1 MLSPRAETILN
12 LIISKYI
19 DRAVPVPSQSLA
31 LEPALGVSPATI
43 RNEMARLEHEGY
55 IVRAH
60 HSAGSVPSDKGYR
73 FHVESLKDILLSESE
88 QRLLS
93 HLFHQVERDLEKWLS
108 LAATLLA
115 QQTQNMAVVTI
126 PKPSGCRFKHMEL
139 LSLQDTL
146 ALMVLVL
153 HGARVK
159 EQLIT
164 FDEAI
169 PQSSLTVISNK
180 LNAAFSG
187 LNRAQVAEREF
198 DLSPAEEQIKETLSR
213 VMQDEDEQEYEEPY
227 LDGFHFML
235 SQPEFTHS
243 DRMRN
248 LMELVEKRR
257 LTKTIIPKEL
267 ESQKTRVIIGSENEN
282 EIFHDYSIV
291 ISKYGI
297 SSEAV
302 GTVGVLGPTRMPYSH
317 TIPTV
322 DYLSKILSE
331 LMSGLY

>member
-19 DRAVPVPSQSLA
+19 DRAVPVPSQSIA

-43 RNEMARLEHEGY
+43 RNDMARLEHEGY
-55 IVRAH
+55 IIRAH

-73 FHVESLKDILLSESE
+73 FHVESLKDISLSESE

-126 PKPSGCRFKHMEL
+126 PKPAGCRFKHMEL
-139 LSLQDTL
+139 LSLQDSL
-146 ALMVLVL
+146 ALIVLVFL
-153 HGARVK
+153 GARVK

-169 PQSSLTVISNK
+169 PQSSLTIISNK
-180 LNAAFSG
+180 LNAAFPG
-187 LNRAQVAEREF
+187 LNRAQIAEREI
-198 DLSPAEEQIKETLSR
+198 DLSPAEEQIKEILSR
-213 VMQDEDEQEYEEPY
+213 MMQDEDEQEYEEPY

-235 SQPEFTHS
+235 SQPEFTHG

-248 LMELVEKRR
+248 LMELVEKRH
-257 LTKTIIPKEL
+257 LTKTIIPREL
-267 ESQKTRVIIGSENEN
+267 ESQKTRVIIGSENED

-322 DYLSKILSE
+322 NYLSKILSE
-331 LMSGLY
+331 LISGLY

>member
-1 MLSPRAETILN
+1 MLSTRAENILN
-12 LIISKYI
+12 LIVSQYI

-31 LEPALGVSPATI
+31 RESALGVSSATI
-43 RNEMARLEHEGY
+43 RNEMARLEDEGY
-55 IVRAH
+55 IIRAH
-60 HSAGSVPSDKGYR
+60 HSSGSVPSDKGYR
-73 FHVESLKDILLSESE
+73 FHVESLKDVSLSESE

-115 QQTQNMAVVTI
+115 QQAQNIAVVTA
-126 PKPSGCRFKHMEL
+126 PRPAGCRFKHMEL
-139 LSLQDTL
+139 LSLQDTA
-146 ALMVLVL
+146 ALIVLVL

-164 FDEAI
+164 FDEAM
-169 PQSSLTVISNK
+169 PLSSLTIIANK

-187 LNRAQVAEREF
+187 LNREQVAGKEIE
-198 DLSPAEEQIKETLSR
+198 LSPAEEQVKEILSHMMR
-213 VMQDEDEQEYEEPY
+213 DEDEQEYEEPY

-243 DRMRN
+243 DRMRS
-248 LMELVEKRR
+248 LMELVEKRCLIR
-257 LTKTIIPKEL
+257 TIIPKEM
-267 ESQKTRVIIGSENEN
+267 ESRKVRVIIGTENSDEAL
-282 EIFHDYSIV
+282 HDYSIV
-291 ISKYGI
+291 LSRYGV
-297 SSEAV
+297 SDEVV
-302 GTVGVLGPTRMPYSH
+302 GTVGVLGPTRMPYAH

-322 DYLSKILSE
+322 NYLSRILSD

>member
-126 PKPSGCRFKHMEL
+126 PKPAGCRFKHMEL

-146 ALMVLVL
+146 ALMVLVFL
-153 HGARVK
+153 GARVK

-169 PQSSLTVISNK
+169 PQSSLTVMSNK

-198 DLSPAEEQIKETLSR
+198 DLSPAEEQIKEILSR
-213 VMQDEDEQEYEEPY
+213 MMQDEDEQEYEEPY

-257 LTKTIIPKEL
+257 LTKTIIPREL
-267 ESQKTRVIIGSENEN
+267 ENQKTRVIIGSENED

>member
-31 LEPALGVSPATI
+31 LEPALEVSPATI

-73 FHVESLKDILLSESE
+73 FHVESLKDISLSESE

-169 PQSSLTVISNK
+169 PQSSLTVMSNK

-187 LNRAQVAEREF
+187 LNRAQVAEREI
-198 DLSPAEEQIKETLSR
+198 DLSPAGEQIKETLSR